1 MTYEERVQQI
11 AEEMAMV
18 EYANTYKSYVKYT
31 TTHANSNCWSAGFY
45 RQQWPVLI
53 ARYAPF
59 ARIAAKHM
67 AQAFED
73 GARWGEGWRWSEY
86 ELPDEMKDRGLIPP
100 KEGGED
106 EI

>member
-11 AEEMAMV
+11 AEEMAAKK
-18 EYANTYKSYVKYT
+18 YPISFQLYKKYKDKVNPT
-31 TTHANSNCWSAGFY
+31 WHEVFY
-45 RQQWPVLI
+45 RDNWSHLVDEFMKYSII
-53 ARYAPF
+53 A
-59 ARIAAKHM
+59 IKHM

-73 GARWGEGWRWSEY
+73 GARWSEGWMWSEY
-86 ELPDEMKDRGLIPP
+86 ELSDQMKDRGLIPP